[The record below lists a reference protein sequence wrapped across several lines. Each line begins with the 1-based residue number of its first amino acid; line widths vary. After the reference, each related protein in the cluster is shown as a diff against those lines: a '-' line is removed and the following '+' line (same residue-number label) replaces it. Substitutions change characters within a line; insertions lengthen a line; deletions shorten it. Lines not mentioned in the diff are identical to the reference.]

1 MISLVIFLV
10 AALLVIMYI
19 KFRNYVP
26 ILMYHR
32 IADVPG
38 DRNSLPAEKFEEQLR
53 FLAQNGYT
61 AITPDMLY
69 MHYTKQKRLPRKS
82 VLLTFD
88 DGYHDN
94 YMEALPL
101 LQKYNMTAVVFPIYN
116 WIGKKNQWENFGK
129 QETTT
134 MTEDELRLWLNAGMD
149 VQVHT
154 LNHPFLTECKDKQ
167 LKEEVAVSKRQF
179 EQLLK
184 RPMEYL
190 CYPYGFFDKRVID
203 EVRKASYKMA
213 FAIFDNVPLWQINL
227 FALPRIPVPSH
238 QKMWEFKLKVSSIH
252 VIFIAMRKWERDF
265 KKLKRKMFK

>member
-1 MISLVIFLV
+1 M
-10 AALLVIMYI
+10 
-19 KFRNYVP
+19 
-26 ILMYHR
+26 
-32 IADVPG
+32 
-38 DRNSLPAEKFEEQLR
+38 
-53 FLAQNGYT
+53 AQNGYT

-69 MHYTKQKRLPRKS
+69 AYYTKQEKLPRKS

-94 YMEALPL
+94 YTEALPL

-134 MTEDELRLWLNAGMD
+134 MTKDELRLWLKAGMD

-190 CYPYGFFDKRVID
+190 CYPYGFLISELLMKCAKPVI
-203 EVRKASYKMA
+203 
-213 FAIFDNVPLWQINL
+213 
-227 FALPRIPVPSH
+227 
-238 QKMWEFKLKVSSIH
+238 
-252 VIFIAMRKWERDF
+252 KWHLRF
-265 KKLKRKMFK
+265 STTCRFGI